1 MTLSIIIINY
11 KSESLILDCL
21 RSISTHTKNISYE
34 VIVIDNSFVKGKNTD
49 VLNEFPTTIW
59 EDIGYNA
66 GFSKANNKGISLAN
80 GEYVLFLNA
89 DTLLVDQS
97 IEKALI
103 YLKSNPQNVAVGAIQ
118 IDVHGNQI
126 PYFRTQNEIRR
137 QLFILPN
144 SQFIENVFQ
153 NLLPKES
160 FENNNETN
168 NLVGVFL
175 LVSKKNAIK
184 SGQWDED
191 FFLYAEDVEFCQRLS
206 KLGKLLYFDDV
217 KIIHLINENPY
228 RNKNT
233 SFVNRFNLQVQL
245 SNLLWIRKS
254 YGVLSYLIIMI
265 NYWVLLP
272 IFWIWKIIIN
282 VSNKKSERNDISN
295 QVTFSKKVYTLT
307 KYLPKIIFLTKGPL
321 KITEEEN
328 LI

>member
-1 MTLSIIIINY
+1 MTLSIVIVNY

-21 RSISTHTKNISYE
+21 RSISAYTKNTSYE
-34 VIVIDNSFVKGKNTD
+34 VIVIDNSFIKEKNKD
-49 VLNEFPTTIW
+49 VLNEFPSTIW
-59 EDIGYNA
+59 KDLGYNA
-66 GFSKANNKGISLAN
+66 GFSIANNEGINLAT
-80 GEYVLFLNA
+80 GEFILFLNA
-89 DTLLVDQS
+89 DTLLIDES

-103 YLKSNPQNVAVGAIQ
+103 HLQSNPQNVAVGAIQ

-144 SQFIENVFQ
+144 SQIIENVFQ

-168 NLVGVFL
+168 NLVGAFL

-184 SGQWDED
+184 SGQWDEG

-228 RNKNT
+228 RNKST

-254 YGVLSYLIIMI
+254 YGILSYLIIMI

-272 IFWIWKIIIN
+272 VFWIWKIIIN
-282 VSNKKSERNDISN
+282 ISNKNSEINDFSN
-295 QVTFSKKVYTLT
+295 QLTFT
-307 KYLPKIIFLTKGPL
+307 K
-321 KITEEEN
+321 
-328 LI
+328 

>member
-1 MTLSIIIINY
+1 MTLSIVIVNY

-21 RSISTHTKNISYE
+21 RSIYRYTKNITFE
-34 VIVIDNSFVKGKNTD
+34 IIVIDNSYVKEKNKD
-49 VLNEFPTTIW
+49 VLNEFPLTIW
-59 EDIGYNA
+59 KDLGRNA
-66 GFSKANNKGISLAN
+66 GFSIANNEGINIAKGEFI
-80 GEYVLFLNA
+80 LFLNA
-89 DTLLVDQS
+89 DTLLIDES

-103 YLKSNPQNVAVGAIQ
+103 HLQSNPQNIAVGAIQ
-118 IDVHGNQI
+118 IDIHGNQI
-126 PYFRTQNEIRR
+126 PYFRTQNEIRK

-144 SQFIENVFQ
+144 SLVAEKIVNL
-153 NLLPKES
+153 LLPKERFQS
-160 FENNNETN
+160 NNETN
-168 NLVGVFL
+168 NLVGAFL

-184 SGQWDED
+184 SGQWDEG
-191 FFLYAEDVEFCQRLS
+191 FFLYAEDVEFSQRLS

-228 RNKNT
+228 RNKST

-254 YGVLSYLIIMI
+254 YGILSYLIIMI

-272 IFWIWKIIIN
+272 VFWIWKIILSI
-282 VSNKKSERNDISN
+282 KKSEINDFSN
-295 QVTFSKKVYTLT
+295 QLTFSKKVYVLT
-307 KYLPKIIFLTKGPL
+307 KYLLKIIFLIKGPL